1 MIFGLAY
8 SSRAVDHLDED
19 ALLELAEVAATK
31 NEQLGITG
39 YLYYRD
45 KLFLQYLEGEQCAVE
60 KLMAKITDA
69 PRHQILTSIPV
80 QTESKRIFPRWY
92 MRFLGSNPPINRIPS
107 LEDEFQFIL
116 DTTASEQYESKEV
129 ADAILYVT
137 QRIALLDW

>member
-1 MIFGLAY
+1 M
-8 SSRAVDHLDED
+8 DHLDED

-80 QTESKRIFPRWY
+80 QTESKRIFPR
-92 MRFLGSNPPINRIPS
+92 
-107 LEDEFQFIL
+107 
-116 DTTASEQYESKEV
+116 
-129 ADAILYVT
+129 
-137 QRIALLDW
+137 